1 MGEENGRGRPLLL
14 VLSVDSG
21 VEFPAAGQGSVLKVK
36 ARLEEAW
43 LESQE
48 VPASSNPHFGTE
60 LAWEVAE
67 EQLKELRRQRASVRI
82 EVWRNSNELIGHQ
95 MMDVRTAAA
104 LAETDTPTTS
114 LHKLKGCSL
123 PNLRIGLGLAVL
135 PGEVKLG
142 TPQLVEGEEG
152 GYFVLRPGEEGES
165 RSALSV
171 TIHAAS
177 SLEALQPPGTSLPP
191 SDSLYFHYSLLG
203 VDVSTEP
210 FLSLVQPS
218 FPPETATAKLRAS
231 TSSLTSFLASS
242 ELVVHLCHGSSILAT
257 ATLPFSTL
265 HLNPVGEATYEGV
278 LPLVPALSEALPT
291 TANLTLSILLRPDL
305 PSISTASAPVP
316 SISMPSPPTRLA
328 REEAQPFVES
338 TQMDRGADFD
348 RPNTSKTLD
357 FSTEPASPFGQH
369 TPVNLETP
377 LADVTQQTDCT
388 VYQSPPP
395 AKHPRLVP
403 TSLFQPPHTSS
414 NLSPTKAFRL
424 SLELTDLTLKA
435 GSEEVV
441 LAYKYTAL
449 HPSAIS
455 TAPGFLVPAGQKT
468 SVPRGYCE
476 FSFAVQ
482 EQRMMETF
490 RRHPLRVVAKSLG
503 SEGRLGVASLDLS
516 SVLQNGQVAAEQHIE
531 GRAELRDESKLV
543 VGSIA
548 FQVTLSRE
556 ELQGQSLK
564 TREKDNCQRLTSAT
578 TSLQGG
584 AELTDAMAR
593 AKVEVEMW
601 KEEETRRF
609 KSNLAEVESEHLQM
623 LGREWKEREVER
635 EKSLAVSWQKIRSLE
650 EELKEEIEEER
661 KKKELWEETKKAL
674 DADRA
679 EVHKERQEL
688 YGNKSSHISKL
699 KSKIKELE
707 GEFEIK
713 VLEVDSLKKHLEST
727 KKELEKKENGRSEKK
742 SREENLLS
750 EVMQL
755 RAEKNTWES
764 KAEHCQKERDF
775 FATNCEMLNKE
786 VVELRREKEE
796 AYTGQIARLEE
807 RVREL
812 SCQLESKT
820 APPPTPSPS
829 PSIVL
834 PLEKEESSSLRRREE
849 ERGELEGRIQRL
861 QENYDMLLRT
871 GVYTTDDP
879 VVVSL
884 RTRMDELRAQIPR
897 PMALI

>member
-1 MGEENGRGRPLLL
+1 ML
-14 VLSVDSG
+14 
-21 VEFPAAGQGSVLKVK
+21 
-36 ARLEEAW
+36 
-43 LESQE
+43 
-48 VPASSNPHFGTE
+48 
-60 LAWEVAE
+60 
-67 EQLKELRRQRASVRI
+67 
-82 EVWRNSNELIGHQ
+82 GHQ
-95 MMDVRTAAA
+95 MMDVRTAVA
-104 LAETDTPTTS
+104 LVETDTPTTS
-114 LHKLKGCSL
+114 LHKLKGCST

-135 PGEVKLG
+135 PGEVRLA
-142 TPQLVEGEEG
+142 TPQLIEGDEG
-152 GYFVLRPGEEGES
+152 GYFILKPGEEGDT
-165 RSALSV
+165 RSTLSV

-177 SLEALQPPGTSLPP
+177 SLDALHPPGTSFAP

-210 FLSLVQPS
+210 FHSLVQPS
-218 FPPETATAKLRAS
+218 FPPETATARLRAS
-231 TSSLTSFLASS
+231 TSTLNSFLSS
-242 ELVVHLCHGSSILAT
+242 SQLSVHLCQGSSILAT
-257 ATLPFSTL
+257 AQLPLSTL
-265 HLNPVGEATYEGV
+265 CPNPMGEATYEGV
-278 LPLVPALSEALPT
+278 LPLIPVSSQVLPT
-291 TANLTLSILLRPDL
+291 TANLTLSIMLRPDL
-305 PSISTASAPVP
+305 PPIASSAPAP
-316 SISMPSPPTRLA
+316 SISMPLPSPPTRLA
-328 REEAQPFVES
+328 REEVQQPVVES
-338 TQMDRGADFD
+338 AQMDRGANFD
-348 RPNTSKTLD
+348 RPNASKSLD
-357 FSTEPASPFGQH
+357 FSADPASPFGH
-369 TPVNLETP
+369 PSPVDLETP

-388 VYQSPPP
+388 LYQSPPP

-403 TSLFQPPHTSS
+403 TSLFQPPQSSTTSP
-414 NLSPTKAFRL
+414 PTRAYRL
-424 SLELTDLTLKA
+424 SLELTDLTLSA

-455 TAPGFLVPAGQKT
+455 TAPAFPVPAGQKT

-482 EQRMMETF
+482 EQRMVETF
-490 RRHPLRVVAKSLG
+490 RRHPLRVVLKGSG
-503 SEGRLGVASLDLS
+503 SEGRLGVASLNLS
-516 SVLQNGQVAAEQHIE
+516 SVLQNGQVAAEQHFE
-531 GRAELRDESKLV
+531 GRAELRDESKHV

-548 FQVTLSRE
+548 YQITLSRE

-564 TREKDNCQRLTSAT
+564 NREEGNLQRLPSAT

-593 AKVEVEMW
+593 TRMEVEMW
-601 KEEETRRF
+601 KEEEMRRF
-609 KSNLAEVESEHLQM
+609 KRSLAEVESEHLQL

-635 EKSLAVSWQKIRSLE
+635 ESSLQESWQKIRKLEQELREEIDGVRKERGNLE
-650 EELKEEIEEER
+650 ES
-661 KKKELWEETKKAL
+661 KKAL
-674 DADRA
+674 
-679 EVHKERQEL
+679 EVEKGEVLKVRQEVN
-688 YGNKSSHISKL
+688 GGKSNLISKL

-707 GEFEIK
+707 GEFETK

-727 KKELEKKENGRSEKK
+727 KKELEKKENAKSEKK
-742 SREENLLS
+742 SREEGLLS

-820 APPPTPSPS
+820 APPPSPSPS
-829 PSIVL
+829 PSPV
-834 PLEKEESSSLRRREE
+834 PPSEQEQSSNSRRMEE
-849 ERGELEGRIQRL
+849 ERGELEGRITRL

-871 GVYTTDDP
+871 GVYTTNDP

-897 PMALI
+897 PKAMI